1 VNFELSKLA
10 LKDIDSIWEYT
21 VQNWS
26 IKQAEKYYKNI
37 ISTIKLICQNP
48 EIGKSISEVKETH
61 RRKIVGSHMIIY
73 KFQNDIIYIDRIL
86 HQSMDIENLLD

>member
-1 VNFELSKLA
+1 MNFELSKLA